1 MSILFDEENRLFYIH
16 TAGTSYCMQISAA
29 GYLCHAYWGAR
40 IRELH
45 PSDAIEKRMRALSP
59 NTDPNDLDF
68 SLDTAP
74 LEYPAYGSSD
84 FRTPAFEVQF
94 ADGSTVCCPKVK
106 SHRMIKG
113 KPPLAGLPATYCED
127 ESEAETL
134 EITLEDTVGGLEITL
149 CYTAFPGYDAIVR
162 SARLKNTGK
171 NEIRIMR
178 ALSMSA
184 DIRCGGFEL
193 LQLSGAWARER
204 QIVRRPLVP
213 GMQSVESRRGASSA
227 QQNPFLALLSPHSG
241 EEHGEVYGVSL
252 VYSGSFLAGAEVDQ
266 FDRVRVFIGVNPF
279 DFSWLLQPGEN
290 FQCPETVLV
299 YSGAGLGKMS
309 RTFHRFYRERLCRG
323 AYRDRER
330 PVVLNNWEAT
340 HFSFD
345 AHTIETLAAA
355 AGELGAEL
363 FVLDDGWFG
372 ERNDE
377 SSSLGDWFVNRR
389 KLPDGLNKLAAQ
401 VNASGTAFGLWVEPE
416 MVSRDSALY
425 RAHPDWC
432 LHVEGRDRTE
442 SRRQLVLDLCRS
454 EVRGE
459 IERMLT
465 ELLQSAN
472 IRYVK
477 WDMNRNITEAGS
489 TALAPE
495 CQREVSHRYMLG
507 LYELLDRLTRKF
519 PQVLFEGCAAGGG
532 RFDPGILCYMPQIW
546 TSDNTDAA
554 ERLKIQYGTSIVYP
568 PCAMTAHVSEVPNQQ
583 TNRSVPLETRAYAA
597 MMANFGLELDP
608 LRLSGEER
616 EAVKRMVADCKSIR
630 RLVQFG
636 DLFRLKS
643 PFEGNDA
650 AFLYASPDRL
660 EAVAAY
666 FRLLATANAP
676 EVFLRFAGL
685 NPDARY
691 EETVNGGAYYGD
703 ELLHSGLPVRLY
715 GGDFQCRFWHFRAA
729 R

>member
-1 MSILFDEENRLFYIH
+1 MPILFDEGNRLFSIH
-16 TAGTSYCMQISAA
+16 TAGTSYCMQVSAS
-29 GYLCHAYWGAR
+29 GYLCHVYWGAR

-45 PSDAIEKRMRALSP
+45 PSDAVEKKMRALSP
-59 NTDPNDLDF
+59 NTDPDDLDF

-74 LEYPAYGSSD
+74 LEYPAFGNSD
-84 FRTPAFEVQF
+84 FRTPAFEAQF

-106 SHRMIKG
+106 SHRIFHG
-113 KPPLAGLPATYCED
+113 KPPLAGLPATYCES
-127 ESEAETL
+127 ENEAETL
-134 EITLEDTVGGLEITL
+134 EITLEDASGGLEITL
-149 CYTAFPGYDAIVR
+149 CYTAFPGYDAITR

-171 NEIRIMR
+171 RGIRILR

-184 DIRCGGFEL
+184 DMRCGGFEL

-204 QIVRRPLVP
+204 QIVRRPLAP
-213 GMQSVESRRGASSA
+213 GMQTVESRRGASSA
-227 QQNPFLALLSPHSG
+227 QQNPFFALLSPHAG
-241 EEHGEVYGVSL
+241 EENGEVYGVSL
-252 VYSGSFLAGAEVDQ
+252 VYSGSFLAGVEVDQ
-266 FDRVRVFIGVNPF
+266 FSMARAFIGINPF
-279 DFSWLLQPGEN
+279 DFSWLLQPGES
-290 FQCPETVLV
+290 FQCPEAVLV
-299 YSGAGLGKMS
+299 YSGAGLGRMS

-323 AYRDRER
+323 AYRDKER
-330 PVVLNNWEAT
+330 PVLLNNWEAT
-340 HFSFD
+340 YFSFD
-345 AHTIETLAAA
+345 AQTIETLIAA

-377 SSSLGDWFVNRR
+377 GSSLGDWYVNRR
-389 KLPDGLNKLAAQ
+389 KLPEGLNTLAAKARS
-401 VNASGTAFGLWVEPE
+401 VGTTFGLWVEPE
-416 MVSRDSALY
+416 MVSRDSDLY

-432 LHVEGRDRTE
+432 LHVEGRGRTE
-442 SRRQLVLDLCRS
+442 SRRQLVLDLSRS

-465 ELLQSAN
+465 ELLQSAD

-489 TALAPE
+489 AAFAPE
-495 CQREVSHRYMLG
+495 RQREVSHRYMLG

-519 PQVLFEGCAAGGG
+519 PQVLFEGCAGGGG
-532 RFDPGILCYMPQIW
+532 RFDPGMLYYMPQIW

-568 PCAMTAHVSEVPNQQ
+568 SCAMTAHISEVPNQQ
-583 TNRSVPLETRAYAA
+583 TNRCVPLETRAYAA

-608 LRLSGEER
+608 RRLSGEER
-616 EAVKRMVADCKSIR
+616 EKVKEFIAKYKSIR

-650 AFLYASPDRL
+650 AFLYAAPDGL

-666 FRLLATANAP
+666 FRLLTAANAP

-691 EETVNGGAYYGD
+691 EETEGGGVYGGD
-703 ELLHSGLPVRLY
+703 ELLYSGLPTGLRV
-715 GGDFQCRFWHFRAA
+715 GDFQCRFWHFRAV

>member
-1 MSILFDEENRLFYIH
+1 MPILFDEENRLFSIH
-16 TAGTSYCMQISAA
+16 TAGTSYCMQVSVS
-29 GYLCHAYWGAR
+29 GYLCHAYWGER

-45 PSDAIEKRMRALSP
+45 PLDAIDKKMRALSP
-59 NTDPNDLDF
+59 NTDPDDLDF

-74 LEYPAYGSSD
+74 LEYPAFGNSD
-84 FRTPAFEVQF
+84 FRTPAFQAQF

-106 SHRMIKG
+106 SHRIFSG
-113 KPPLAGLPATYCED
+113 KPPLAGLPATYCEN
-127 ESEAETL
+127 ENEAETL
-134 EITLEDTVGGLEITL
+134 EIALEDAFGGLEIIL

-171 NEIRIMR
+171 RKIQILR
-178 ALSMSA
+178 ALSMSV
-184 DIRCGGFEL
+184 DMRCGGFEFL
-193 LQLSGAWARER
+193 RLSGAWARER
-204 QIVRRPLVP
+204 QVVRRPLAQ
-213 GMQSVESRRGASSA
+213 GMQTAESRRGASSA
-227 QQNPFLALLSPHSG
+227 QQNPFFALLSPHAD
-241 EEHGEVYGVSL
+241 EECGEVYGVSL
-252 VYSGSFLAGAEVDQ
+252 VYSGSFLAGVEVDQ
-266 FDRVRVFIGVNPF
+266 FDLARVFIGVNPF
-279 DFSWLLQPGEN
+279 DFSWLLKPGES
-290 FQCPETVLV
+290 FQCPEAVLV
-299 YSGAGLGKMS
+299 YSCAGLGKMS

-345 AHTIETLAAA
+345 ARTIETLAAA

-372 ERNDE
+372 DRNDE
-377 SSSLGDWFVNRR
+377 GSSLGDWFVNRR
-389 KLPDGLNKLAAQ
+389 KLPDGLGRLAEQ
-401 VNASGTAFGLWVEPE
+401 VRANGMAFGLWIEPE
-416 MVSRDSALY
+416 MISRDSDLY

-432 LHVEGRDRTE
+432 LHVAGRDRTE
-442 SRRQLVLDLCRS
+442 SRRQLVLNLSRS

-465 ELLQSAN
+465 ELLQGAD

-489 TALAPE
+489 AALAPE
-495 CQREVSHRYMLG
+495 QQREVSHRYILG
-507 LYELLDRLTRKF
+507 LYELLDRLTKKF
-519 PQVLFEGCAAGGG
+519 PDVLFEGCSAGGG
-532 RFDPGILCYMPQIW
+532 RFDPGMLYYMPQIW

-568 PCAMTAHVSEVPNQQ
+568 PCAITAHISEVPNQQ
-583 TNRSVPLETRAYAA
+583 TNRTVPLETRAYAA

-608 LRLSGEER
+608 RRLSGEEH
-616 EAVKRMVADCKSIR
+616 ETVKKQIANYKTIR

-636 DLFRLKS
+636 DLFRLIS

-650 AFLYASPDRL
+650 AFLYAAPDRQ
-660 EAVAAY
+660 EAVATY
-666 FRLLATANAP
+666 FRMLAAANAP

-685 NPDARY
+685 NPDVRY
-691 EETVNGGAYYGD
+691 EETEGGGVYWGD
-703 ELLHSGLPVRLY
+703 ELLHSGLPARLRD
-715 GGDFQCRFWHFRAA
+715 GDFQCRFWHFHAVR
-729 R
+729 